1 MSLTADQTVEAL
13 SAAGEPTRLRMLSLL
28 AAEELSVMELS
39 RILDQSQPR
48 VSRHLKLL
56 TEAGLIERFPDG
68 ARVYYRLSHD
78 APARR
83 LVDTILDLLSDKA
96 GEDDHRQLDAVRKE
110 REAAAAGYFEQVAP
124 QWDRLRSLY
133 VSESAV
139 EAAVERAVGPG
150 PFERVVDLGTGS
162 GRMLTL
168 LGRKAKMSI
177 GLDLSQNMLNI
188 ARANVSRAGL
198 ERVELRHGDIFGT
211 RLPSQSADL
220 VIVHQV
226 LHYLADPQAAVIE
239 AARLVGPDGRLVII
253 DFAPHDFEHM
263 REAHQHRRL
272 GFADTEIADWMTDA
286 GLSPLAPIALPPE
299 LDAGAERLTVTIW
312 TAERRAEQDRKT
324 A

>member
-1 MSLTADQTVEAL
+1 MSLSAVQTVEAL
-13 SAAGEPTRLRMLSLL
+13 RAAGEPTRLRVLSLL
-28 AAEELSVMELS
+28 AGEELSVMEMS

-48 VSRHLKLL
+48 VSRHLKLM
-56 TEAGLIERFPDG
+56 TDAGLIERFPDG

-78 APARR
+78 AQARR
-83 LVDTILDLLSDKA
+83 LIDTVLDILAEDA
-96 GEDDHRQLDAVRKE
+96 GEADHRRLDEVRKDRE
-110 REAAAAGYFEQVAP
+110 EAAASYFEQVAP

-133 VSESAV
+133 VSESDV
-139 EAAVERAVGPG
+139 EAALEKAVGPG

-168 LGRKAKMSI
+168 FGKKAKMSV

-188 ARANVSRAGL
+188 ARTNVTKAGV
-198 ERVELRHGDIFGT
+198 EQVELRHGDIFAT
-211 RLPSQSADL
+211 RLPAASADL

-226 LHYLADPQAAVIE
+226 LHYLSDPSAAVAE
-239 AARLVGPDGRLVII
+239 AARLVSPNGRLVII

-272 GFADTEIADWMTDA
+272 GFADSEINGWLVDGDLTP
-286 GLSPLAPIALPPE
+286 SAPIALPH
-299 LDAGAERLTVTIW
+299 DAEGLTVTIW
-312 TAERRAEQDRKT
+312 TAERRVQDRKT

>member
-1 MSLTADQTVEAL
+1 MSLSADQTVEAL
-13 SAAGEPTRLRMLSLL
+13 RAAGEPTRLRVLSLL
-28 AAEELSVMELS
+28 AGEELSVMEMS

-48 VSRHLKLL
+48 VSRHLKLM
-56 TEAGLIERFPDG
+56 TDAGLIERFPDG

-78 APARR
+78 AQARR
-83 LVDTILDLLSDKA
+83 LIDTVLDILAEDA
-96 GEDDHRQLDAVRKE
+96 GEADHRRLDEVRKDRE
-110 REAAAAGYFEQVAP
+110 EAAVSYFEQVAP

-139 EAAVERAVGPG
+139 EAALEKAVGPG

-168 LGRKAKMSI
+168 VGKKAKMSV
-177 GLDLSQNMLNI
+177 GLDLSQTMLNI
-188 ARANVSRAGL
+188 ARTNVTKAGV
-198 ERVELRHGDIFGT
+198 EQVELRHGDIFAT
-211 RLPSQSADL
+211 RLPAASADL

-226 LHYLADPQAAVIE
+226 LHYLSDPAAAVAE
-239 AARLVGPDGRLVII
+239 ACRLVSPGGRLVII

-272 GFADTEIADWMTDA
+272 GFADSEINGWLQDG
-286 GLSPLAPIALPPE
+286 GLSPSAPIALPH
-299 LDAGAERLTVTIW
+299 DAEGLTVTIW
-312 TAERRAEQDRKT
+312 TAERRLQDRKT

>member
-1 MSLTADQTVEAL
+1 MNLTADQTVEAL
-13 SAAGEPTRLRMLSLL
+13 RAAGEPTRLRILSLL
-28 AAEELSVMELS
+28 ASEELSVMEMS

-48 VSRHLKLL
+48 VSRHLKLM
-56 TEAGLIERFPDG
+56 TDSGLIERFPDG

-78 APARR
+78 PHARR
-83 LVDTILDLLSDKA
+83 LIDTVLDILADDA
-96 GEDDHRQLDAVRKE
+96 GDADHRRLNEVRKD
-110 REAAAAGYFEQVAP
+110 REQAAETYFEQIAP

-139 EAAVERAVGPG
+139 EAALEEAVGPG
-150 PFERVVDLGTGS
+150 PFKRVVDLGTGS

-168 LGRKAKMSI
+168 FGKKAKMSV

-188 ARANVSRAGL
+188 ARANVSKAGL
-198 ERVELRHGDIFGT
+198 NKVELRHGDIFAT
-211 RLPSQSADL
+211 RLPAGSADL

-226 LHYLADPQAAVIE
+226 LHYLADPAAAVAE
-239 AARLVGPDGRLVII
+239 AARLVCPGGRLVIV

-272 GFADTEIADWMTDA
+272 GFSDQEILGWLDDS
-286 GLSPLAPIALPPE
+286 GLTPAAPVALPPDNE
-299 LDAGAERLTVTIW
+299 GLTVTIW
-312 TAERRAEQDRKT
+312 TAERLLAASAQDRKS

>member
-1 MSLTADQTVEAL
+1 MSLSADQTVEAL
-13 SAAGEPTRLRMLSLL
+13 RAAGEPTRLRILSLL
-28 AAEELSVMELS
+28 AGEELSVMEMS

-48 VSRHLKLL
+48 VSRHLKLM
-56 TEAGLIERFPDG
+56 TDAGLIERFPDG

-78 APARR
+78 AQARR
-83 LVDTILDLLSDKA
+83 LIDTVLDILAEDA
-96 GEDDHRQLDAVRKE
+96 GEADHRRLDEVRKDRE
-110 REAAAAGYFEQVAP
+110 EAAVSYFEQVAP

-139 EAAVERAVGPG
+139 EAALEKAVGPG

-168 LGRKAKMSI
+168 FGKKAKMSV

-188 ARANVSRAGL
+188 ARTHVTKAGVAQ
-198 ERVELRHGDIFGT
+198 VELRHGDIFAT
-211 RLPSQSADL
+211 RLPAASADL

-226 LHYLADPQAAVIE
+226 LHYLSDPAAAVAE
-239 AARLVGPDGRLVII
+239 AARLVSAGGRLVII

-272 GFADTEIADWMTDA
+272 GFADSEINGWLQDG
-286 GLSPLAPIALPPE
+286 GLTPSAPIALPH
-299 LDAGAERLTVTIW
+299 DAEGLTVTIW
-312 TAERRAEQDRKT
+312 TAERRVQDRKT

>member
-1 MSLTADQTVEAL
+1 MSLSADQTVEAL
-13 SAAGEPTRLRMLSLL
+13 RAAGEPTRLRVLSLL
-28 AAEELSVMELS
+28 AGEELSVMEMS

-48 VSRHLKLL
+48 VSRHLKLM
-56 TEAGLIERFPDG
+56 TDAGLIERFPDG

-78 APARR
+78 AQARR
-83 LVDTILDLLSDKA
+83 LIDTVLDILAEDA
-96 GEDDHRQLDAVRKE
+96 GEADHRRLDEVRKDRE
-110 REAAAAGYFEQVAP
+110 EAAVSYFEQVAP

-139 EAAVERAVGPG
+139 EAALEKAVGPG

-168 LGRKAKMSI
+168 FGKKAKMSV

-188 ARANVSRAGL
+188 ARTNVTKAGV
-198 ERVELRHGDIFGT
+198 EQVELRHGDIFAT
-211 RLPSQSADL
+211 RLPAASADL

-226 LHYLADPQAAVIE
+226 LHYLSDPAAAVAE
-239 AARLVGPDGRLVII
+239 ACRLVSPGGRLVII
-253 DFAPHDFEHM
+253 DFAPHDFERM

-272 GFADTEIADWMTDA
+272 GFADSEINGWLQDG
-286 GLSPLAPIALPPE
+286 GLTPSAPIALPH
-299 LDAGAERLTVTIW
+299 DAEGLTVTIW
-312 TAERRAEQDRKT
+312 TAERRLQDRKT

>member
-1 MSLTADQTVEAL
+1 MSLSADQTVEAL
-13 SAAGEPTRLRMLSLL
+13 RAAGEPTRLRLLSLL
-28 AAEELSVMELS
+28 AGEELSVMEMS

-48 VSRHLKLL
+48 VSRHLKLM
-56 TEAGLIERFPDG
+56 TDAGLIERFPDG

-78 APARR
+78 TQARR
-83 LVDTILDLLSDKA
+83 LIDTVLDILSEDA
-96 GEDDHRQLDAVRKE
+96 GEADHRRLDEVRKDRE
-110 REAAAAGYFEQVAP
+110 EAAASYFEQVAP

-139 EAAVERAVGPG
+139 EAALEKAVGPG

-168 LGRKAKMSI
+168 FGKKAKMSV

-188 ARANVSRAGL
+188 ARTNVTKAGV
-198 ERVELRHGDIFGT
+198 EQVELRHGDIFAT
-211 RLPSQSADL
+211 RLPAASADL

-226 LHYLADPQAAVIE
+226 LHYLSDPSAAVAE
-239 AARLVGPDGRLVII
+239 AARLVSPGGRLVII

-272 GFADTEIADWMTDA
+272 GFADSEINGWLVDG
-286 GLSPLAPIALPPE
+286 GLTPSAPIALPH
-299 LDAGAERLTVTIW
+299 DAEGLTVTIW
-312 TAERRAEQDRKT
+312 TAERRVQDRKT

>member
-1 MSLTADQTVEAL
+1 MSLSADQTVEAL
-13 SAAGEPTRLRMLSLL
+13 RAAGEPTRLRLLSLL
-28 AAEELSVMELS
+28 AGEELSVMEMS

-48 VSRHLKLL
+48 VSRHLKLM
-56 TEAGLIERFPDG
+56 TDAGLIERFPDG

-78 APARR
+78 AQSRR
-83 LVDTILDLLSDKA
+83 LIDTVLDILAEDA
-96 GEDDHRQLDAVRKE
+96 GEADHRRLDEVRKDRE
-110 REAAAAGYFEQVAP
+110 EAAASYFEQVAP

-139 EAAVERAVGPG
+139 EAALEKAVGPG

-168 LGRKAKMSI
+168 FGKKAKMSV

-188 ARANVSRAGL
+188 ARTNVTKAGV
-198 ERVELRHGDIFGT
+198 EQVELRHGDIFAT
-211 RLPSQSADL
+211 RLPAASADL

-226 LHYLADPQAAVIE
+226 LHYLSDPSAAVAE
-239 AARLVGPDGRLVII
+239 AARLVSPGGRLVII

-272 GFADTEIADWMTDA
+272 GFADSEINGWLVDG
-286 GLSPLAPIALPPE
+286 GLTPSAPIALPH
-299 LDAGAERLTVTIW
+299 DAEGLTVTIW
-312 TAERRAEQDRKT
+312 TAERRVQDRKT

>member
-1 MSLTADQTVEAL
+1 MSLSADQTVEAL
-13 SAAGEPTRLRMLSLL
+13 RAAGEPTRLRLLSLL
-28 AAEELSVMELS
+28 AGEELSVMEMS

-48 VSRHLKLL
+48 VSRHLKLM
-56 TEAGLIERFPDG
+56 TDAGLIERFPDG

-78 APARR
+78 AQARR
-83 LVDTILDLLSDKA
+83 LIDTVLDILFEDA
-96 GEDDHRQLDAVRKE
+96 GEADHRRLDEVRKDRE
-110 REAAAAGYFEQVAP
+110 EAAASYFEQVAP

-139 EAAVERAVGPG
+139 EAALEKAVGPG

-168 LGRKAKMSI
+168 FGKKAKMSV

-188 ARANVSRAGL
+188 ARANVTKAGV
-198 ERVELRHGDIFGT
+198 EQVELRHGDIFAT
-211 RLPSQSADL
+211 RLPAASADL

-226 LHYLADPQAAVIE
+226 LHYLSDPSAAVAE
-239 AARLVGPDGRLVII
+239 AARLVSPNGRLVII

-272 GFADTEIADWMTDA
+272 GFADSEINGWLLDG
-286 GLSPLAPIALPPE
+286 GLTPSAPIALPH
-299 LDAGAERLTVTIW
+299 DAEGLTVTIW
-312 TAERRAEQDRKT
+312 TAERRVQDRKT

>member
-1 MSLTADQTVEAL
+1 MSLSADQTVEAL
-13 SAAGEPTRLRMLSLL
+13 RAAGEPTRLRVLSLL
-28 AAEELSVMELS
+28 AGEELSVLEMS

-48 VSRHLKLL
+48 VSRHLKLM
-56 TEAGLIERFPDG
+56 TDAGLIERFPDG

-78 APARR
+78 AQARR
-83 LVDTILDLLSDKA
+83 LIDTVLDILAEDA
-96 GEDDHRQLDAVRKE
+96 GEADHRRLDEVRKDRE
-110 REAAAAGYFEQVAP
+110 EAAASYFEQVAP

-139 EAAVERAVGPG
+139 DAALEKAVGPG

-168 LGRKAKMSI
+168 FGKKAKMSV

-188 ARANVSRAGL
+188 ARTNVTKAGV
-198 ERVELRHGDIFGT
+198 EQVELRHGDIFAT
-211 RLPSQSADL
+211 RLPAASADL

-226 LHYLADPQAAVIE
+226 LHYLSDPSAAVAE
-239 AARLVGPDGRLVII
+239 AARLVSPNGRLVII

-272 GFADTEIADWMTDA
+272 GFADSEINGWLVDG
-286 GLSPLAPIALPPE
+286 GLTPSAPIALPH
-299 LDAGAERLTVTIW
+299 DAEGLTVTIW
-312 TAERRAEQDRKT
+312 TAERRVQDRKT

>member
-1 MSLTADQTVEAL
+1 MSLSADQTVEAL
-13 SAAGEPTRLRMLSLL
+13 RAAGEPTRLRILSLL
-28 AAEELSVMELS
+28 AGEELSVMEMS

-48 VSRHLKLL
+48 VSRHLKLM
-56 TEAGLIERFPDG
+56 TDAGLIERFPDG

-78 APARR
+78 AQARR
-83 LVDTILDLLSDKA
+83 LIDTVLDILAEDA
-96 GEDDHRQLDAVRKE
+96 GEADHRRLDEVRKDRE
-110 REAAAAGYFEQVAP
+110 EAAVSYFEQVAP

-139 EAAVERAVGPG
+139 EAALEKAVGPG
-150 PFERVVDLGTGS
+150 PFQRVVDLGTGS

-168 LGRKAKMSI
+168 FGKKAKMSV

-188 ARANVSRAGL
+188 ARTNVTKAGV
-198 ERVELRHGDIFGT
+198 EQVELRHGDIFAT
-211 RLPSQSADL
+211 RLPAASADL

-226 LHYLADPQAAVIE
+226 LHYLSDPAAAVAE
-239 AARLVGPDGRLVII
+239 AARLVSPGGRLVII

-272 GFADTEIADWMTDA
+272 GFADSEINGWLQDG
-286 GLSPLAPIALPPE
+286 GLTPSAPIALPHDDE
-299 LDAGAERLTVTIW
+299 GLTVTIW
-312 TAERRAEQDRKT
+312 TAERRAQDRKT

>member
-1 MSLTADQTVEAL
+1 MSLSADQTVEAL
-13 SAAGEPTRLRMLSLL
+13 RAAGEPTRLRVLSLL
-28 AAEELSVMELS
+28 AGEELSVMEMS

-48 VSRHLKLL
+48 VSRHLKLM
-56 TEAGLIERFPDG
+56 TDAGLIERFPDG

-78 APARR
+78 AQARR
-83 LVDTILDLLSDKA
+83 LIDTVLDILAEDA
-96 GEDDHRQLDAVRKE
+96 GEADHRRLDEVRKDRE
-110 REAAAAGYFEQVAP
+110 EAAVSYFEQVAP

-139 EAAVERAVGPG
+139 EAALEKAVGPG

-168 LGRKAKMSI
+168 FGKKAKMSV
-177 GLDLSQNMLNI
+177 GLDLSQNMLTI
-188 ARANVSRAGL
+188 ARTNVTKAGV
-198 ERVELRHGDIFGT
+198 EQVELRHGDIFAT
-211 RLPSQSADL
+211 RLPAASADL

-226 LHYLADPQAAVIE
+226 LHYLSDPAAAVAE
-239 AARLVGPDGRLVII
+239 ACRLVSPGGRLVII

-272 GFADTEIADWMTDA
+272 GFADSEINGWLQDG
-286 GLSPLAPIALPPE
+286 GLTPSAPIALPH
-299 LDAGAERLTVTIW
+299 DAEGLTVTIW
-312 TAERRAEQDRKT
+312 TAERRLQDRKT

>member
-1 MSLTADQTVEAL
+1 MSLSADQTVEAL
-13 SAAGEPTRLRMLSLL
+13 RAAGEPTRLRVLSLL
-28 AAEELSVMELS
+28 AGEELSVMEMS

-48 VSRHLKLL
+48 VSRHLKLM
-56 TEAGLIERFPDG
+56 TDAGLIERFPDG

-78 APARR
+78 AQARR
-83 LVDTILDLLSDKA
+83 LIDTVLDILAEDA
-96 GEDDHRQLDAVRKE
+96 GEADHRRLDEVRKDRE
-110 REAAAAGYFEQVAP
+110 EAAVSYFEQVAP

-139 EAAVERAVGPG
+139 EAALEKAVGPG

-168 LGRKAKMSI
+168 FGKKAKMSV

-188 ARANVSRAGL
+188 ARTNVTKAGV
-198 ERVELRHGDIFGT
+198 EQVELRHGDIFPP
-211 RLPSQSADL
+211 RLPAASADL

-226 LHYLADPQAAVIE
+226 LHYLSDPSAAVAE
-239 AARLVGPDGRLVII
+239 AARLVSPNGRLVII

-272 GFADTEIADWMTDA
+272 GFADSEINGWLLDG
-286 GLSPLAPIALPPE
+286 GLTPSAPIALPH
-299 LDAGAERLTVTIW
+299 DAEGLTVTIW
-312 TAERRAEQDRKT
+312 TAERRLQDRKT

>member
-1 MSLTADQTVEAL
+1 MSLSADQTVEAL
-13 SAAGEPTRLRMLSLL
+13 RAAGEPTRLRILSLL
-28 AAEELSVMELS
+28 AGEELSVMEMS

-48 VSRHLKLL
+48 VSRHLKLM
-56 TEAGLIERFPDG
+56 TDAGLIERFPDG

-78 APARR
+78 AQARR
-83 LVDTILDLLSDKA
+83 LIDTVLDILAEDA
-96 GEDDHRQLDAVRKE
+96 GEADHRRLDEVRKDRE
-110 REAAAAGYFEQVAP
+110 EAAVSYFEQVAP

-139 EAAVERAVGPG
+139 EAAMEKAVGPG

-168 LGRKAKMSI
+168 FGKKAKMSV

-188 ARANVSRAGL
+188 ARTNVTKAGV
-198 ERVELRHGDIFGT
+198 EQVELRHGDIFAT
-211 RLPSQSADL
+211 RLPAASADL

-226 LHYLADPQAAVIE
+226 LHYLSDPAAAVAE
-239 AARLVGPDGRLVII
+239 AARLVSAGGRLVII

-272 GFADTEIADWMTDA
+272 GFADSEINGWLQDG
-286 GLSPLAPIALPPE
+286 GLTPSAPIALPH
-299 LDAGAERLTVTIW
+299 DAEGLTVTIW
-312 TAERRAEQDRKT
+312 TAERRVQDRKT

>member
-1 MSLTADQTVEAL
+1 MSLTAEQTVEVL
-13 SAAGEPTRLRMLSLL
+13 SAAGEPTRLRILSLL
-28 AAEELSVMELS
+28 ASEELSVMEMS

-56 TEAGLIERFPDG
+56 TDSGLIERFPDG
-68 ARVYYRLSHD
+68 ARVYYRLSHE

-83 LVDTILDLLSDKA
+83 LVDTVLDLLSDKA
-96 GEDDHRQLDAVRKE
+96 GEADYRQLEAVRKE
-110 REAAAAGYFEQVAP
+110 REASAAGYFEQIAP

-139 EAAVERAVGPG
+139 EAALERAVGSG
-150 PFERVVDLGTGS
+150 PFDRVVDLGTGS

-168 LGRKAKMSI
+168 LASRAKTAI

-198 ERVELRHGDIFGT
+198 QRVELRHGDIFGT

-220 VIVHQV
+220 VVVHQV
-226 LHYLADPQAAVIE
+226 LHYLSDPAAAVAE
-239 AARLVGPDGRLVII
+239 AARLVSPNGRLVII

-272 GFADTEIADWMTDA
+272 GFADSEISSWLTSASLT
-286 GLSPLAPIALPPE
+286 PLAPIALPPE
-299 LDAGAERLTVTIW
+299 PKDGAGRLTVTIW
-312 TAERRAEQDRKT
+312 TAERRAEQNRRT